1 MVSLLEK
8 NISDHLLTDINKCNY
23 WPLRLLDTV
32 FQGKYLF
39 RPKFELNHV
48 AINKDLEKLQLQ
60 LY

>member
-1 MVSLLEK
+1 M
-8 NISDHLLTDINKCNY
+8 
-23 WPLRLLDTV
+23 LLDTV